1 MTSGADYLSMSPAE
15 FQRAAIWVTSFLL
28 NLSQDQDGPAPL
40 DPPPTVDG
48 PNRATTAYLVS
59 EGDQVAA
66 EHVAGAFSVNGA
78 EAQKVATTVLVFL
91 VGLSRARQG

>member
-1 MTSGADYLSMSPAE
+1 MSPAE
-15 FQRAAIWVTSFLL
+15 FQRAAIWVLSFLL
-28 NLSQDQDGPAPL
+28 NLSPDPDGPDPL
-40 DPPPTVDG
+40 DPPPNVDG
-48 PNRATTAYLVS
+48 PSRLTTAFLAS